1 MTYHHPSEYPMEHK
15 YGDPY
20 YCYVCGNV
28 VGNRDAGENAGRGI
42 FDISERVYHVV
53 HFKCEHYYYA
63 GHTWAGAKLPEEIHL
78 ITQRYYIDHYYHWDW
93 LI

>member
-28 VGNRDAGENAGRGI
+28 VGENEGRGK
-42 FDISERVYHVV
+42 FDPSEMVYHVI
-53 HFKCEHYYYA
+53 HYGCMEYYHKCH
-63 GHTWAGAKLPEEIHL
+63 HWSGAKTLEEIHT
-78 ITQRYYIDHYYHWDW
+78 ITVLNYIDHYYHWDW